1 MSIEESAEVLRRL
14 FKAFS
19 DRDARTLAELVAEDA
34 VWRIGGRSPVAGEY
48 RGREEIFRLFRL
60 TGELTGRSYR
70 TELRYALG
78 DGYRAVAVYRAVG
91 DRDARR
97 LDIEQVLLCRVIG
110 GHLREVD
117 AVPTDQYAFDE
128 FWS

>member
-1 MSIEESAEVLRRL
+1 VSIEESAEVLRRL

-110 GHLREVD
+110 GQLREVD